1 MSNNQY
7 TVRGLEPR
15 NLAGHS
21 WRIGSA
27 GYWECN
33 EALNQLAQLVSRV
46 TINQWAMEQNLE
58 QWKNQTQNNFHIV
71 TQNQVIGN
79 NKIEALKAQNLEVAQ
94 QLAEQFYAPVKNQL
108 NQMTVS
114 IVNLSKAVEQ
124 LSDVVTQL
132 AGSTEGKEPK
142 NSRGDKQHETDCGKG
157 NSQNTESS

>member
-1 MSNNQY
+1 MSNSKY
-7 TVRGLEPR
+7 TVRGLEPQ

-94 QLAEQFYAPVKNQL
+94 QLAEQFYTPVKNQL
-108 NQMTVS
+108 NQMTIS
-114 IVNLSKAVEQ
+114 IVNLSKTVEQ
-124 LSDVVTQL
+124 LSEVVTQL
-132 AGSTEGKEPK
+132 AGSAKEKETE
-142 NSRGDKQHETDCGKG
+142 NSRGDRKHETDCGEC
-157 NSQNTESS
+157 NSQDTESS